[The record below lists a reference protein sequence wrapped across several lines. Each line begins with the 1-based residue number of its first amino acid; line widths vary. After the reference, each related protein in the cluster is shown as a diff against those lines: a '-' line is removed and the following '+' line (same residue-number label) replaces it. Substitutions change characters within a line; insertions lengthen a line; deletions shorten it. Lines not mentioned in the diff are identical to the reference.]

1 MANQKPS
8 KFLLWDIDGTLIRG
22 ARHAAEAFKAVLREV
37 YELDSDILRISTAG
51 KTDPQI
57 VRETLLLHNL
67 AHEAISERMPAFQ
80 RAYLAAAHEVAP
92 LMRESIEVL
101 PGVPAALGQL
111 APRVLHS
118 LLTGN
123 FLETARLKLDAAGL
137 SRWFA
142 WEYGAF
148 GSDHEQRAELVPI
161 ALERVAAAGAF
172 DRRDVV
178 VIGDTPNDIACAR
191 AAGVRVVAVATGSF
205 DQAALAEADAVLPN
219 LNDLDALETAIF
231 GGR

>member
-1 MANQKPS
+1 MASN

-22 ARHAAEAFKAVLREV
+22 ARHAAEAFKKVLREV
-37 YELDSDILRISTAG
+37 YELDSEIMRIATAG

-57 VRETLLLHNL
+57 VRETLLQHNL
-67 AHEAISERMPAFQ
+67 AHDAISERLPAFQ
-80 RAYLAAAHEVAP
+80 RAYLEAARQIAP
-92 LMRESIEVL
+92 QMRDAIEVL
-101 PGVPAALGQL
+101 PGVHAALDRL
-111 APRVLHS
+111 APRAIHS

-148 GSDHEQRAELVPI
+148 GSDHEHRAELVPI
-161 ALERVAAAGAF
+161 AMERAAAAGAF
-172 DRRDVV
+172 DRSDVV

-191 AAGVRVVAVATGSF
+191 AAGVRVVAVATGQF
-205 DQAALAEADAVLPN
+205 DQAALGEADAVLPN
-219 LNDLDALETAIF
+219 LNDADALERAIF
-231 GGR
+231 G

>member
-1 MANQKPS
+1 MANNRN

-37 YELDSDILRISTAG
+37 YELDTEILRIATAG

-57 VRETLLLHNL
+57 VRETLLKHNL
-67 AHEAISERMPAFQ
+67 EHAAIDERLPLFQ
-80 RAYLAAAHEVAP
+80 RAYLEAARQIAP
-92 LMRESIEVL
+92 QMRDAIEVL
-101 PGVPAALGQL
+101 PGVHAALDRL
-111 APRVLHS
+111 APRAIHS

-148 GSDHEQRAELVPI
+148 GSDHEHRVELVPI
-161 ALERVAAAGAF
+161 AMERVAAAGRF
-172 DRRDVV
+172 ERGDVV

-191 AAGVRVVAVATGSF
+191 AAEVRVIAVATGSF
-205 DQAALAEADAVLPN
+205 DEAALGEADVVLPN
-219 LNDLDALETAIF
+219 LNDLDALERAIF
-231 GGR
+231 DGR